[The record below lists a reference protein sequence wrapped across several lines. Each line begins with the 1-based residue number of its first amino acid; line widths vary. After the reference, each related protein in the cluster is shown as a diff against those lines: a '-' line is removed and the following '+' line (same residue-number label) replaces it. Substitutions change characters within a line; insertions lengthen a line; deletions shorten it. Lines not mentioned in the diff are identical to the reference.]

1 MAVTSATPLDFEAA
15 KPVEASIPHG
25 DPLLDCIAYV
35 ARYFGLPFS
44 RSGALA
50 GLPVRGA
57 QLTADL
63 AERAAEKA
71 GLRAQINQLKI
82 KDIPGVVFPVVA
94 FMRDGGACVILKR
107 EGKDRLLIADPATSS
122 EPAWV
127 PRAEFERQYYGYVMF
142 LTPADKLQ
150 AHAGAKESVR
160 PKHWFWSTVFR
171 FWTSWIQIFFAAFI
185 VNLLGLAVPLF
196 TMMVYDR
203 VIPNMTIP
211 TLWALAIGVI
221 IALFFDA
228 TLRQLR
234 AVVLDITGRRVD
246 LHISSLLFE
255 HALALNMSGRTGP
268 SGALASQI
276 REFEAVRDFFTS
288 ASIIAV
294 TDLLFMGVFI
304 FVLWHLVGIIV
315 FVPIT
320 AVILVL
326 LVTLLI
332 QIPLA
337 RSVRLSQ
344 QHGSRRHS
352 VLIESLVGIESVKA
366 ANAEGI
372 MQRKWEDSVA
382 ASARASSSAR
392 MWSSFAT
399 YFTGLMQQA
408 VSVGMII
415 FGVFLVRDGE
425 LTIGGLIAANLL
437 AGRLMSPLGN
447 IAMTLS
453 RAQQAFTAMHG
464 INELM
469 GLPREGLQGRMS
481 APVRRGGGIEFRH
494 VDFQYQGQGRP
505 TLSDINFK
513 VEPGEKVAVIGR
525 IGSGKS
531 TLGKLAAGF
540 FEAERG
546 SIQVGGT
553 DTRALDIADLRATV
567 AYVPQEPELFS
578 GTIRENILMGRPY
591 ATAEELEVAVRISG
605 VDAFISGHPLG
616 LNMPVGE
623 RGKGLSG
630 GQRQAVA
637 LARMLLR
644 DPEVLFLDEPS
655 SSMDSAT
662 EERLVKQLSAWAG
675 PNRTIIVCTHR
686 GLFLTLV
693 SRLIVLDGGKIVA
706 DGPRDQVLAMLN
718 RNKTEPAKPQ

>member
-15 KPVEASIPHG
+15 KPVDASIPHG
-25 DPLLDCIAYV
+25 DPLLDCIEYV

-107 EGKDRLLIADPATSS
+107 EGKDRLLVADPAKSP

-127 PRAEFERQYYGYVMF
+127 PRAEFERRYYGYVMF

-150 AHAGAKESVR
+150 AHAGTKESAR
-160 PKHWFWSTVFR
+160 PKHWFWATVFR

-185 VNLLGLAVPLF
+185 VNVLGLAVPLF

>member
-1 MAVTSATPLDFEAA
+1 MAVTSATPINLDAARRVEAA
-15 KPVEASIPHG
+15 AAKG
-25 DPLLDCIAYV
+25 DPLLDCLEYV

-50 GLPVRGA
+50 GLPVRGP
-57 QLTADL
+57 QLTPDL
-63 AERAAEKA
+63 AERAAAKA
-71 GLRAQINQLKI
+71 GLRAEVNKLKI
-82 KDIPGVVFPVVA
+82 RDIPGVVFPVIA
-94 FMRDGGACVILKR
+94 FTRDGGACVILKR
-107 EGKDRLLIADPATSS
+107 EGKDRLLIAWPGQSKDAV
-122 EPAWV
+122 WV
-127 PRAEFERQYYGYVMF
+127 PRREFEGQYHGHVIL
-142 LTPADKLQ
+142 LTPADKP
-150 AHAGAKESVR
+150 AHAGAKDKTQ
-160 PKHWFWSTVFR
+160 PKHWFWSTVLR

-185 VNLLGLAVPLF
+185 VNVLGLAVPLF

-255 HALALNMSGRTGP
+255 HALALNMSGRSGP

-315 FVPIT
+315 FVPIA
-320 AVILVL
+320 AVVLVL

-464 INELM
+464 INDLM
-469 GLPREGLQGRMS
+469 ALPREDVQGRMS
-481 APVRRGGGIEFRH
+481 APVRRGGIEFRH
-494 VDFQYQGQGRP
+494 VDFQYPGQGQQ
-505 TLSDINFK
+505 TLSDINFAIA
-513 VEPGEKVAVIGR
+513 PGERVAVIGR

-540 FEAERG
+540 FEPERG

-553 DTRALDIADLRATV
+553 DTRALDIADLRASV

-591 ATAEELEVAVRISG
+591 ATAEELDVAVRISG

-662 EERLVKQLSAWAG
+662 EERLVKQLSTWAG

-686 GLFLTLV
+686 GLFLNLV

-718 RNKTEPAKPQ
+718 RNKAEAAKPQ